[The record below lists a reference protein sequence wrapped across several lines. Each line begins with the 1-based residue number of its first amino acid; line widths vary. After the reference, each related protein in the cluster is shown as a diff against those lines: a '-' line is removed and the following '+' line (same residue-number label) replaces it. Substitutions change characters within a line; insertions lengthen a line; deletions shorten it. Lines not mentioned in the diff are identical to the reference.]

1 MTLLSPYRVL
11 DLTDDRGHLAGFILA
26 RLGAEVIAVEP
37 PGGSPVRRLGPFD
50 AKGHSL
56 VHSPYGRGKKSV
68 ALDIATPAGASA
80 LRRLVAGA
88 DVLIESGAPGE
99 MASLGL
105 EPEALAEI
113 NPALIVA
120 SISPFGQ
127 TGPKAGW
134 AATDLTVWAAG
145 GPMHMC
151 GDEDRAPLQI
161 GVPQAFLHAAS
172 QAAAAVTLAL
182 VERNQSGLG
191 QHIDVSAQAVSM
203 NSTMSSVLCSLVGA
217 PLTLRGGGG
226 IRSGPIRLRVVYPA
240 SDGYVS
246 FTHVFGAAIGPAT
259 ARMMQLVHE
268 AGFCDAA
275 TASKDW
281 VQYGMALGDGSETLE
296 EFERIKECV
305 AAFTAAHTK
314 DELFAL
320 ALEHRLLL
328 APVATTADVADS
340 AQLAS
345 RDYWDVVDGERYP
358 GHWMKPEPTDG
369 SADRVAEVGEHN
381 DEVLTSQ
388 REPAVFAP
396 AAPVA
401 AEVAAGQ
408 RTPAASAPLAPA
420 ATERPLAGLKVL
432 DFMWAVAG
440 PTVSRL
446 LADAGATVIRVES
459 SVRLDAVRTFL
470 PFINNEP
477 GPENGATFNN
487 MNAGKLGIT
496 LNPGTAAG
504 REVAED
510 LVRWADVV
518 CESYTPRIMASWGLG
533 YESVRDINPSVVM
546 LSSCLFGK
554 TGPLADYAGYGNL
567 SGALAGFY
575 NITGWSD
582 RAPVGPYGAITDYT
596 SPHPATASL
605 LAAIDHQRRTGEG
618 RYLDFSQA
626 EASIHFIAPAVLEYL
641 RNGNVVG
648 GQGNASNHFCP
659 HGVFPAAGDDRWV
672 AVVAQDDAAWQS
684 LARLIGCPELAD
696 LPLAERL
703 ARRDELEA
711 AVATWTNGLDESE
724 AERQCQAAG
733 IAAHRVQ
740 NSPELAID
748 PQLEHRSHWV
758 EVPHATHGTTT
769 IEAPRFSMSRSRVW
783 PEAAGPALGEHL
795 YEVLTDHLG
804 YDADQIAELAA
815 AEAFD

>member
-1 MTLLSPYRVL
+1 
-11 DLTDDRGHLAGFILA
+11 
-26 RLGAEVIAVEP
+26 
-37 PGGSPVRRLGPFD
+37 
-50 AKGHSL
+50 
-56 VHSPYGRGKKSV
+56 
-68 ALDIATPAGASA
+68 
-80 LRRLVAGA
+80 
-88 DVLIESGAPGE
+88 
-99 MASLGL
+99 
-105 EPEALAEI
+105 
-113 NPALIVA
+113 
-120 SISPFGQ
+120 
-127 TGPKAGW
+127 
-134 AATDLTVWAAG
+134 
-145 GPMHMC
+145 
-151 GDEDRAPLQI
+151 
-161 GVPQAFLHAAS
+161 
-172 QAAAAVTLAL
+172 
-182 VERNQSGLG
+182 
-191 QHIDVSAQAVSM
+191 
-203 NSTMSSVLCSLVGA
+203 
-217 PLTLRGGGG
+217 
-226 IRSGPIRLRVVYPA
+226 
-240 SDGYVS
+240 
-246 FTHVFGAAIGPAT
+246 
-259 ARMMQLVHE
+259 
-268 AGFCDAA
+268 
-275 TASKDW
+275 
-281 VQYGMALGDGSETLE
+281 MALGDGSETLE

-320 ALEHRLLL
+320 ALKHRLLL
-328 APVATTADVADS
+328 APVATTADVAAS
-340 AQLAS
+340 EQLAS

-369 SADRVAEVGEHN
+369 SADRVAEVGEHTG
-381 DEVLTSQ
+381 EVLASQ
-388 REPAVFAP
+388 RTPAVFAP
-396 AAPVA
+396 AAPVVT
-401 AEVAAGQ
+401 EVPAGQ
-408 RTPAASAPLAPA
+408 RTPAASAPRAAA

-487 MNAGKLGIT
+487 INAGKLGIT

-533 YESVRDINPSVVM
+533 YESVREINPSVVM
-546 LSSCLFGK
+546 LSSCLFGQ

-672 AVVAQDDAAWQS
+672 AIVAQDDAAWQS
-684 LARLIGCPELAD
+684 LAGLIGCTELAD

-703 ARRDELEA
+703 ARRPELEA
-711 AVATWTNGLDESE
+711 AVATWTNDLDESE

-769 IEAPRFSMSRSRVW
+769 IEAPRFSISRSRVW